1 MSDIRCRE
9 EAKHFWLTKHMLFLI
24 VESRVKISSD
34 NFSRVT
40 GSYLILVLS
49 ILSHLHSFGTDLGYK
64 CAWSTLRRV
73 LCSSAKLIWNW
84 SRRLHEMLWGMRYLR
99 YLIDGCRKL
108 HLPKTDIVSPLA
120 NIIFQRLAN
129 IRLSA
134 SRDNMKTIAP
144 SMVLCMQTRQ
154 NTSALQKGPWGLV
167 RIIKW
172 VLGPVSP
179 RSHSETMQNLKPCDY
194 RAVLITYS

>member
-1 MSDIRCRE
+1 M
-9 EAKHFWLTKHMLFLI
+9 KKYLQT
-24 VESRVKISSD
+24 ISAALLS
-34 NFSRVT
+34 FP
-40 GSYLILVLS
+40 VLN
-49 ILSHLHSFGTDLGYK
+49 ILSHMYSFDTDLVYK

-73 LCSSAKLIWNW
+73 LCSSAKLACNW
-84 SRRLHEMLWGMRYLR
+84 STCLHEMMRYCHFR
-99 YLIDGCRKL
+99 RMMKQCRKL

-134 SRDNMKTIAP
+134 FGDNMKTIAP
-144 SMVLCMQTRQ
+144 SMVFCMQTRQ
-154 NTSALQKGPWGLV
+154 NTSVLQKGPWGLI

-179 RSHSETMQNLKPCDY
+179 RSHSETMQNLKPFDY